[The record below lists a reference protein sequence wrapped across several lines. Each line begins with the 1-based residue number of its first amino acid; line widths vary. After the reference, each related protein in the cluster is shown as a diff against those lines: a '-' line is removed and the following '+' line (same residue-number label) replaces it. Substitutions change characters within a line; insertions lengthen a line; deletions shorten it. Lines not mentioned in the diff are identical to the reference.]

1 MRTLILRTDS
11 FDQDNTFRVAPL
23 KYGRCSLNKDYE
35 KQGDGIYWVMQHS
48 AMLKAEYSDKDR
60 EESARL
66 MADEG
71 IKNGD
76 VVLIEGKQ
84 YRYEHKGNYSDCGIF
99 HPVE

>member
-1 MRTLILRTDS
+1 MRTLVQHTD
-11 FDQDNTFRVAPL
+11 FDQDNTFKVAPL
-23 KYGRCSLNKDYE
+23 KYGRCSLHKDYQ

-48 AMLKAEYSDKDR
+48 AVLKSSYTDKDR
-60 EESARL
+60 EESERL

-71 IKNGD
+71 IKNGE

-84 YRYEHKGNYSDCGIF
+84 YRYEHKGDYSDCGIF